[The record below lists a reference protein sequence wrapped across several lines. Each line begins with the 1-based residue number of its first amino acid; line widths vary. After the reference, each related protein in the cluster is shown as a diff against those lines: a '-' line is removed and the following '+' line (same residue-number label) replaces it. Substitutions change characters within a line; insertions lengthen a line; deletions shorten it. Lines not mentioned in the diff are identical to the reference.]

1 MVTDIMKHH
10 VQSRKSDVDL
20 HLI

>member
-1 MVTDIMKHH
+1 MVTDIIKHH